1 LLRGI
6 RLYGYLQAMKPVPVP
21 RDYDSLKAL
30 IVARAAQL
38 PRRMTQVAGYALE
51 NPDEIAFGTVASIA
65 GNAGVQPSA
74 MVRFSQALGY
84 DGFSDLQEVFRER
97 LRDRVLNYDERI
109 AHLREHAGSRSK
121 STLIFD
127 GFSEAAQN
135 SIHALRERLDSK
147 LLEQAVDILAKAD
160 TIYVIGLHRMYAV
173 SAYIA
178 YAWGKLEVKNVL
190 VEGRGTLGLSSTNFA
205 TKRDCVLAVSFAPYA
220 SETAQLTDS
229 VAKRNV
235 PVVAITDSAL
245 SPLAPLSRVWL
256 EVREADFEGF
266 RSLAATLAL
275 AMTLTVAV
283 AERRGKRS

>member
-1 LLRGI
+1 
-6 RLYGYLQAMKPVPVP
+6 MKPVSVP
-21 RDYDSLKAL
+21 RDFASLKSL
-30 IVARAAQL
+30 IVSRAAQL
-38 PRRMTQVAGYALE
+38 PRRLTQVAGYALE

-65 GNAGVQPSA
+65 ERADVQPSA
-74 MVRFSQALGY
+74 LVRFSQALGY
-84 DGFSDLQEVFRER
+84 DGFSDLQTVFRER

-147 LLEQAVDILAKAD
+147 LLEQAVDTLAKAD

-173 SAYIA
+173 SAYVA

-190 VEGRGTLGLSSTNFA
+190 VEGRGTLGLSSINFA

-220 SETAQLTDS
+220 SETAQLTEG
-229 VAKRNV
+229 AARRNV

-245 SPLAPLSRVWL
+245 SPLAPLSKVWL

-283 AERRGKRS
+283 AERRGKRP